1 MSSHDPLFPP
11 DSAPSE
17 PDNHL
22 GAVTLP
28 TSGFSADA
36 VPGTGGTGV
45 EGAATADVTGAGG
58 ERAPAP
64 GAPALP
70 PVAPAETYR
79 HMDDLLGGHADP
91 PIAVVPS
98 LAASSTH
105 APVMVNNPE
114 MVVGKV
120 GHLHN
125 HRHQE
130 TRKQDILEGAVLS
143 RETVRRGP
151 LVRSGQWNQAW
162 TQALDPEAVPARL
175 REPVL
180 VIVAPRSYGSTTL
193 ALRLLAETTDN
204 HVPLVKLD
212 ADWRTPKAG
221 RLPLELRHAYQL
233 DLKDAEND
241 KISADF
247 LDNLSH
253 HSKKLSELGST
264 LVLAVDKD
272 LWNERYAPARPGIHV
287 IHLTEPPPAREV
299 VEAQLRARQV
309 PGLVPY
315 LHSGGTARDLLDGR
329 DAVEAVHAAETV
341 VLAWQEHVRL
351 TGTDL
356 PMDEASWG
364 TVDDGLLA
372 RITAALS
379 DWRDKLD
386 VLFGETVSTHRG
398 KDASLPLED
407 RCLLLALAVR
417 QSAPMP
423 QVARAARSLRNIIT
437 THDTDKGGFTSMPE
451 AVFAGRGLRRRVV
464 DAGARVDTHD
474 NVVFDQPGYG
484 GAVLTYVWDNYEIMR
499 DPLLKWLVGG
509 GEGAGDGEHVVDALT
524 VLTLRH
530 GSTPRLSRLGP
541 LARTGKKDV
550 LSAVMTRAVRDE
562 HAGRQ
567 AWGTLY
573 GWASGAEYAST
584 VISICR
590 AVLGADDVTSSQ
602 ARMAMVRLRR
612 VANHTRDETALAE
625 VLDAFEDL
633 AGRPDGRERLVSEV
647 RAWQQTGKSGKAG
660 PLAFLALMPAGD
672 DLGPWLLTDDAGQKV
687 DVDGALRTL
696 LGDVATAPDAITRI
710 TEWVRAASADSA
722 AYARIRDRLL
732 PALRGQR
739 MFKASMA
746 LMKAL
751 ADVPLEQ
758 GATADEDFWDR
769 LVDPR
774 VRTVFPLARTSV

>member
-1 MSSHDPLFPP
+1 MSSHDPLVPP
-11 DSAPSE
+11 DSAP
-17 PDNHL
+17 PGPGN
-22 GAVTLP
+22 GFRPGGFP
-28 TSGFSADA
+28 TSDFAPGA
-36 VPGTGGTGV
+36 VPGTGETGIN
-45 EGAATADVTGAGG
+45 ETAMADVMGAGSG
-58 ERAPAP
+58 QAPPP

-70 PVAPAETYR
+70 PVAPAAPFR
-79 HMDDLLGGHADP
+79 HTEDPLGGRTDP
-91 PIAVVPS
+91 PIVVVPS
-98 LAASSTH
+98 LTEGSAQ
-105 APVMVNNPE
+105 APVTVNNPE

-120 GHLHN
+120 DHMHH

-130 TRKQDILEGAVLS
+130 TRKQDVLEGAVLS

-151 LVRSGQWNQAW
+151 LVRAGQWNQVW
-162 TQALDPEAVPARL
+162 KQALDLEAAPARL

-193 ALRLLAETTDN
+193 ALHLLAETTDDR
-204 HVPLVKLD
+204 VPLVKLD

-253 HSKKLSELGST
+253 HSKKLGELGST

-287 IHLTEPPPAREV
+287 VHLTEPPPAREV
-299 VEAQLRARQV
+299 VEAHLRARQV

-315 LHSGGTARDLLDGR
+315 LHSGGTAKDSLAGR
-329 DAVEAVHAAETV
+329 DAVEAVRAAETI
-341 VLAWQEHVRL
+341 VLAWLEHVRL
-351 TGTDL
+351 TGTEL
-356 PMDEASWG
+356 PMDEVSWG
-364 TVDDGLLA
+364 KVDDELSA

-386 VLFGETVSTHRG
+386 VLFGESVSTHRG
-398 KDASLPLED
+398 KDSSLPLED

-437 THDTDKGGFTSMPE
+437 TNDADKGGFTSTPE

-464 DAGARVDTHD
+464 DAGARVDTQD

-499 DPLLKWLVGG
+499 APLLKWLVGG
-509 GEGAGDGEHVVDALT
+509 GEGAGDGERVVDALS

-530 GSTPRLSRLGP
+530 GSTPRFGQLGP
-541 LARTGKKDV
+541 LARTGRKEV

-573 GWASGAEYAST
+573 GWASGTEYAST

-590 AVLGADDVTSSQ
+590 GVLGAADVTSSQ

-612 VANHTRDETALAE
+612 VANHTRDEAALAE

-633 AGRPDGRERLVSEV
+633 ARRPDGVERLVSEV
-647 RAWQQTGKSGKAG
+647 HAWQQPGKSGKAG
-660 PLAFLALMPAGD
+660 PLAFLALMPVGD
-672 DLGPWLLTDDAGQKV
+672 DFGPWLLTDDARQKV
-687 DVDGALRTL
+687 GVEEALRTL

-710 TEWVRAASADSA
+710 TDWVRASSADPT
-722 AYARIRDRLL
+722 AYARIRDQLL

-751 ADVPLEQ
+751 AGVPLEE

-774 VRTVFPLARTSV
+774 VRTVFPLARTSA

>member
-1 MSSHDPLFPP
+1 MRTD
-11 DSAPSE
+11 
-17 PDNHL
+17 
-22 GAVTLP
+22 
-28 TSGFSADA
+28 
-36 VPGTGGTGV
+36 
-45 EGAATADVTGAGG
+45 
-58 ERAPAP
+58 
-64 GAPALP
+64 P
-70 PVAPAETYR
+70 PVV
-79 HMDDLLGGHADP
+79 
-91 PIAVVPS
+91 VVPS
-98 LAASSTH
+98 LAAGS
-105 APVMVNNPE
+105 AQVPVTVNQPE

-120 GHLHN
+120 DHMHL
-125 HRHQE
+125 E
-130 TRKQDILEGAVLS
+130 TRKKDVLEGAVQS
-143 RETVRRGP
+143 REAIRRGP
-151 LVRSGQWNQAW
+151 LVRAGQWNQVW
-162 TQALDPEAVPARL
+162 TQALEPEAAPARL

-180 VIVAPRSYGSTTL
+180 IIVAPRSYGSTTL
-193 ALRLLAETTDN
+193 ALHLLAETTDDR
-204 HVPLVKLD
+204 VPLVKLD
-212 ADWRTPKAG
+212 ADWHTPKAG

-247 LDNLSH
+247 LDNLAH
-253 HSKKLSELGST
+253 HSKRLGDLGST
-264 LVLAVDKD
+264 LVLAVAKD

-287 IHLTEPPPAREV
+287 VHLTEPPPAREV
-299 VEAQLRARQV
+299 VEAHLRARQV

-315 LHSGGTARDLLDGR
+315 LHSGGTAEDSLDGR
-329 DAVEAVHAAETV
+329 DAVEAVRATDTI

-351 TGTDL
+351 TSTEL
-356 PMDEASWG
+356 PMDEVSWG
-364 TVDDGLLA
+364 KVDAGLSA

-386 VLFGETVSTHRG
+386 VLFGETASTHRG
-398 KDASLPLED
+398 KDTSLPLED

-423 QVARAARSLRNIIT
+423 QVARAARSLQNIIT
-437 THDTDKGGFTSMPE
+437 TNDSDKGSLTSTPE

-464 DAGARVDTHD
+464 DAGARVDTQD

-509 GEGAGDGEHVVDALT
+509 REGAGDGERVVDALS

-530 GSTPRLSRLGP
+530 GSTPRFGQLGP
-541 LARTGKKDV
+541 LARTGKKEV

-590 AVLGADDVTSSQ
+590 GVLSAADVTSSQ

-612 VANHTRDETALAE
+612 VANHTRDEAALAE
-625 VLDAFEDL
+625 VLAAFEEL
-633 AGRPDGRERLVSEV
+633 AKQPDGMERLVSEV
-647 RAWQQTGKSGKAG
+647 RAWQQPGKSGKAG
-660 PLAFLALMPAGD
+660 PLAFLALMPVAD
-672 DLGPWLLTDDAGQKV
+672 DSGPWLLTDDARSKV
-687 DVDGALRTL
+687 DVEEALRAL
-696 LGDVATAPDAITRI
+696 LGNVATAPDAIIRI
-710 TEWVRAASADSA
+710 TDWVRAASADPT

-751 ADVPLEQ
+751 ADVPLEE

-774 VRTVFPLARTSV
+774 VRTVFPLARASV